1 MRHPSATDTDA
12 AKPATYDEFLHAKIR
27 LAPSQG
33 FDVDPA
39 DINPALKP
47 HIKMI
52 VPWMLNGGRRA
63 FFGRFGMQ
71 KTTAHIE
78 CMRLVQKR
86 TGGLTLII
94 LPLGA
99 RLSFF
104 YDAAKYFTG
113 DYAVTLNFV
122 RHTHEMRAD
131 AINITNFESVREGKV
146 DPSKCVGATIDEGD
160 ILKSFGGTQTFRT
173 FMRVFETVQ
182 YRFVATA
189 TPDPNEYIELLAY
202 AAWLDIMDVGQ
213 AKAQPLDT
221 SILTPTGWRRMGDL
235 RVGDQVI
242 AQDGTPTKILGVY
255 PQGER
260 PVYRVTFSDGGSTEC
275 DADHLWLTQTTYERN
290 NERRYPKGDRGSVR
304 TTFEIANS
312 LTAPTRNEKNHTIPI
327 VDPVKFD
334 PQPVDIDPWLLGA
347 LIGDG
352 CIRKTSVVFSSV
364 DQSMVETVKAALPQ
378 GLQLRRTTPTGCDY
392 SITTTQQKGGKGP
405 GSNPLL
411 NALRGYG
418 LLGKR
423 SYEKSIPREFL
434 FNSIGVRLAVLR
446 GLMDTDGTVHRD
458 GTMQRFCTTSQALA
472 DDVQFLVRSLGGIAT
487 IRQIKNA
494 SRGAYI
500 VLLTMPNGVNPFS
513 LPRKAIRVRDKAK
526 YGVRRYITAVEPVG
540 TKPAQCI
547 AIDHPSRLYVTDD
560 FVVTHNTRFFKR
572 NSEKA
577 DKLTIHPHKEK
588 EFWLWVA
595 SWALFLQKPSDLDP
609 SLSDEGYDLPPLD
622 IRWHEIPADHAG
634 FDEESDGQK
643 RLLRGDAIGVQA
655 ASKEKRDS
663 LKARIAKMMELRA
676 ENPSAHRILWH
687 DLEAERH
694 AIERAIPTATTVFG
708 NQDLE
713 EREQLL
719 IKFAEGEIA
728 ELAGK
733 PMMIGSGPNFQFHCW
748 WAIYLGIG
756 FKFKDFVQSIHRIQR
771 YGQTF
776 SGFAGDQPAVRID
789 LIYTEREREIRRNL
803 EDKWQRYDEQA
814 ARMSALIR
822 EYGLAQAAIAGAL
835 VRTMGATRAEVS
847 GERFTCVNND
857 CVDEVRRLP
866 DNSAGLIITSIPFST
881 QYEYTPSYNDF
892 GHTDDN
898 AHFWAQMDF
907 LTPELY
913 RVLEPGR
920 ICAIHCKDRITP
932 GSMTGLGF
940 QTVQP
945 FGAEA
950 VFHYMRHGFGY
961 LGTKT
966 IVTDV
971 VRENNQTYRLG
982 WTEQCKDG
990 SRMGFGLP
998 EYLHIFRKP
1007 PTDRTNGYADI
1018 PVVKS
1023 KETYTRGRWQ
1033 FDAHGFG
1040 RSGGNR
1046 FLQPSDL
1053 VGLDANL
1060 IFKRFKAHSLN
1071 AVYDFE
1077 LDVALANALDA
1088 NDQLPPTFMLM
1099 QPQSLHDDVWTDITR
1114 MRTLNGLQHAKG
1126 KELHLCPLQFDI
1138 VDRAITQYTNEGD
1151 LVLDPFGGLMTVPYC
1166 AIKLKRRGYGI
1177 ELSTAY
1183 WRDGVAHCQ
1192 AAERE
1197 VDVPTLFD
1205 LMSAEVAA

>member
-1 MRHPSATDTDA
+1 MRYPAPGEASATS
-12 AKPATYDEFLHAKIR
+12 ATYDEFLHAKIK
-27 LAPSQG
+27 LAPSRG
-33 FDVDPA
+33 FDVDPSE
-39 DINPALKP
+39 INPALKP
-47 HIKMI
+47 HIKLI
-52 VPWMLNGGRRA
+52 VPWMLSGGRRA

-104 YDAAKYFTG
+104 HDAAKYFTG
-113 DYAVTLNFV
+113 DYAVTINFV

-213 AKAQPLDT
+213 AK
-221 SILTPTGWRRMGDL
+221 
-235 RVGDQVI
+235 
-242 AQDGTPTKILGVY
+242 
-255 PQGER
+255 
-260 PVYRVTFSDGGSTEC
+260 
-275 DADHLWLTQTTYERN
+275 
-290 NERRYPKGDRGSVR
+290 
-304 TTFEIANS
+304 
-312 LTAPTRNEKNHTIPI
+312 
-327 VDPVKFD
+327 
-334 PQPVDIDPWLLGA
+334 
-347 LIGDG
+347 
-352 CIRKTSVVFSSV
+352 
-364 DQSMVETVKAALPQ
+364 
-378 GLQLRRTTPTGCDY
+378 
-392 SITTTQQKGGKGP
+392 
-405 GSNPLL
+405 
-411 NALRGYG
+411 
-418 LLGKR
+418 
-423 SYEKSIPREFL
+423 
-434 FNSIGVRLAVLR
+434 
-446 GLMDTDGTVHRD
+446 
-458 GTMQRFCTTSQALA
+458 
-472 DDVQFLVRSLGGIAT
+472 
-487 IRQIKNA
+487 
-494 SRGAYI
+494 
-500 VLLTMPNGVNPFS
+500 
-513 LPRKAIRVRDKAK
+513 
-526 YGVRRYITAVEPVG
+526 
-540 TKPAQCI
+540 
-547 AIDHPSRLYVTDD
+547 
-560 FVVTHNTRFFKR
+560 TRFFKR

-609 SLSDEGYDLPPLD
+609 SLSDEGYDLPALD
-622 IRWHEIPADHAG
+622 IRWHEIPADHATY
-634 FDEESDGQK
+634 DEEVDGQG

-663 LKARIAKMMELRA
+663 LKARIAKMLDLRA
-676 ENPSAHRILWH
+676 EHPDAHRILWH

-776 SGFAGDQPAVRID
+776 SGFAGDRPAVRID

-835 VRTMGATRAEVS
+835 VRTMGATRAEVR

-990 SRMGFGLP
+990 SRMGFGLS
-998 EYLHIFRKP
+998 EYLHVFRKP
-1007 PTDRTNGYADI
+1007 PTDRTNGYADV

-1040 RSGGNR
+1040 RSSGNR

-1077 LDVALANALDA
+1077 LDVALADALDA
-1088 NDQLPPTFMLM
+1088 NNQLPPTFMLM

-1151 LVLDPFGGLMTVPYC
+1151 LVLDPFGGLMTVPYS
-1166 AIKLKRRGYGI
+1166 AMKLKRRGYGI
-1177 ELSTAY
+1177 ELSPAY

-1205 LMSAEVAA
+1205 LMGAEAAE